1 MESTNT
7 NAYQDAIDEFVTDLD
22 ETVRLLRQTTAVLAR
37 IRALTLPSEIEK
49 EVTEAIEK
57 NRESTRQL
65 CAVCAQMA
73 EVMLN
78 LEETLKANTLQ

>member
-37 IRALTLPSEIEK
+37 IRALTLPSEIREGGNRSDLK
-49 EVTEAIEK
+49 EPRIYTSAL
-57 NRESTRQL
+57 RSLR
-65 CAVCAQMA
+65 AHGGGHAQFGRDP
-73 EVMLN
+73 EG
-78 LEETLKANTLQ
+78 